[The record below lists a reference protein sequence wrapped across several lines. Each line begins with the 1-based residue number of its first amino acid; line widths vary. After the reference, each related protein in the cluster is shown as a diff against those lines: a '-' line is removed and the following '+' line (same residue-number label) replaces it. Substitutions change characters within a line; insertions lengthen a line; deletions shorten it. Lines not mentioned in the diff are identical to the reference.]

1 MLKSLFKFLFGVKE
15 SSKLDKMHYKYEI
28 VKARNKILETEIIKK
43 DKIILHLSKKC
54 LDLELQSK

>member
-1 MLKSLFKFLFGVKE
+1 MLKSFFKFLFGVKQ
-15 SSKLDKMHYKYEI
+15 SSKLDKMHYKYET